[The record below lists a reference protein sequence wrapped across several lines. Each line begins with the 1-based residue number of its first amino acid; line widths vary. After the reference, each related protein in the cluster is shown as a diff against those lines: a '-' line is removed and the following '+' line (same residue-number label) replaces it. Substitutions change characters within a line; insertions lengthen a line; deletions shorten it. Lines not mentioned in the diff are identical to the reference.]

1 MTGRPGSTL
10 QLRSRAVFT
19 VDLTKEPKET
29 QNDETEDA
37 WETKPN
43 TRSKCDETALHASCR
58 ARSDVVM
65 YLSLCVQTTCTLGHG
80 RWAWSWVLNGPS
92 RNSLSVEPSCLKRWS
107 LRTGLLHSFPL
118 ACVYVRWKCFYYGL
132 QTHRSWYAAVT
143 RTLQHSSLKLGWLK
157 RLSGQSFVVQ
167 DKEPML
173 AVWLLRPHEVEMIR
187 PLFFLNFCR
196 IIFLWLLQKAGAGGT
211 RRCEMYLFDFIYGCD
226 VCSFVGFSVLY
237 PTNLQDSACS
247 SHDISKKETES
258 SNNLTSPTEPNHCTW
273 HCDIEPQQPQDK
285 ELSCICLE
293 ARGPT
298 LLCTER
304 FITESLPAIL
314 FLWILFRW
322 TDFSGFD
329 SFSIFCNHAEV

>member
-1 MTGRPGSTL
+1 MESDEKYGDRNLEAKLAVETVTNSHPLDCRWSAFDRKTYTSHYTTSINQLSGIRAILSWWPFKLLIHIVDLSKMTGRPGSTL

-43 TRSKCDETALHASCR
+43 TRSKCDETARHASCR

-107 LRTGLLHSFPL
+107 LRTELLHSFPL

-196 IIFLWLLQKAGAGGT
+196 IIFFMAFAEGRSRGGLVDA
-211 RRCEMYLFDFIYGCD
+211 RCIYL
-226 VCSFVGFSVLY
+226 
-237 PTNLQDSACS
+237 
-247 SHDISKKETES
+247 
-258 SNNLTSPTEPNHCTW
+258 
-273 HCDIEPQQPQDK
+273 
-285 ELSCICLE
+285 
-293 ARGPT
+293 
-298 LLCTER
+298 
-304 FITESLPAIL
+304 IL
-314 FLWILFRW
+314 FMDVMSAAL
-322 TDFSGFD
+322 
-329 SFSIFCNHAEV
+329 